1 MRVNIKHLM
10 FGVCVAFV
18 FCAFVGGASAA
29 TWHVDDDRAQCP
41 EADFT
46 KIQDAVNAASSGDT
60 IIVYPGTYVEN
71 IFISN
76 KHVTLRGQGVNT
88 IIDGGNS
95 GTVIYVYKPQGP
107 ITIEGFTIRNGGK
120 EGSLPGNAGIHINFP
135 SQYTIK
141 NCRIEHNGFG
151 IVIWNTW
158 ASNCL
163 IENCVIADNAYR
175 GIDPYCED
183 VIIDHCTIVNNG
195 GDGYGD
201 WSGSGVKT
209 IKNSI
214 ICFNGRYGI
223 YSHRDTPK
231 AISYNDVFGNS
242 KGNYYEG
249 YWGPPTPFTPSP
261 GTGEISTDPLFMDP
275 AVGDYR
281 LSENSPCIG
290 AGEGGTNMGA
300 SFSIC
305 APPENQPP
313 TASFTYSPQ
322 NPVVG
327 EEITFDASSSYDPD
341 GTIVSYDWDFGDG
354 AKASG
359 DVVTHA
365 YSSAGDYTVILTVT
379 DNEGAKNS
387 MSKTISVIY
396 KKSARICI
404 RKYDPWCAV
413 PVGTVTATYERTGY
427 DEEKGN
433 RYRVTSLE
441 VKLSGFLGDY
451 KVQISDADG
460 NVIWS
465 DGGKKW
471 KPSSHTET
479 YTPNIDIYD
488 NYRFGIELRG
498 MDAVTA
504 IMKADMWVADWY
516 IKGAKKLSGMK
527 IPDLEKLA
535 EIRPDVKEDM
545 KAFKESPIWFSRKN
559 ETPFALDAPEYSDFL
574 PLLWPSTGAILC
586 SPGELRVYDSKGR
599 VTGLV
604 NGEVREEIPNSTYFE
619 GIVYISH
626 AESNLTYTIVG
637 TEEGNYSLM
646 VAFAEENFSTYFTTC
661 EVPLS
666 ANAIHYYNVNWQNLA
681 QNGSGITVE
690 KDYDGDGEVDEAI
703 TTSVPK
709 TPTNPSPPDGATDV
723 PINTILSWTGDD
735 SENVAYNVYFGTDI
749 EPPLVSERQVET
761 TYAPTLEPNTTYY
774 WRVLAINEHNIF
786 NASSLWSFTTTEDTV
801 SPVIHSVTLDAYT
814 TIPDAIINITVN
826 ATDDVGVVSVTA
838 EGIPLLKTD
847 GIWEGNITA
856 PSSTGEYTLTIR
868 AEDAAGNYN
877 ETTVDYSVV
886 KPSGSIGI
894 GVDPRLTT
902 ISAGDTAIINIT
914 LVSTENF
921 DDVAYVY
928 LTTEGIDPMYEAN
941 MTWFNWTSRYVSV
954 PAGSTVK
961 VPLNVSIPEGES
973 GYKMFYVY
981 LESKKWTTTAMD
993 TGVLYIT

>member
-1 MRVNIKHLM
+1 MGIDLYYANNNIIENNTFHLNGMFVSM
-10 FGVCVAFV
+10 FGYYNKVTNNTVNGKPLVYLDNVNDYVVEDAGQV
-18 FCAFVGGASAA
+18 
-29 TWHVDDDRAQCP
+29 
-41 EADFT
+41 
-46 KIQDAVNAASSGDT
+46 IAVN
-60 IIVYPGTYVEN
+60 
-71 IFISN
+71 SN
-76 KHVTLRGQGVNT
+76 N
-88 IIDGGNS
+88 
-95 GTVIYVYKPQGP
+95 
-107 ITIEGFTIRNGGK
+107 ITIENLNLSYATVGVEF
-120 EGSLPGNAGIHINFP
+120 
-135 SQYTIK
+135 
-141 NCRIEHNGFG
+141 
-151 IVIWNTW
+151 WNTDNSKIINNT
-158 ASNCL
+158 ASN
-163 IENCVIADNAYR
+163 N
-175 GIDPYCED
+175 
-183 VIIDHCTIVNNG
+183 
-195 GDGYGD
+195 
-201 WSGSGVKT
+201 
-209 IKNSI
+209 
-214 ICFNGRYGI
+214 RYGI
-223 YSHRDTPK
+223 YLKYSSNNIIYLNNFINNRDQVKSYRSTNIWNSTEKITYTYKGSTFTNYMGNYWDDYIGSDANGDGIGDTPYSIDSDK
-231 AISYNDVFGNS
+231 D
-242 KGNYYEG
+242 NYPLMERFENYFAAENK
-249 YWGPPTPFTPSP
+249 PP
-261 GTGEISTDPLFMDP
+261 IAD
-275 AVGDYR
+275 
-281 LSENSPCIG
+281 
-290 AGEGGTNMGA
+290 
-300 SFSIC
+300 
-305 APPENQPP
+305 
-313 TASFTYSPQ
+313 FTYTPEYPIVDQ
-322 NPVVG
+322 TV
-327 EEITFDASSSYDPD
+327 EFDASSSYDPD

-365 YSSAGDYTVILTVT
+365 YSSAGNYTVILTVT

-413 PVGTVTATYERTGY
+413 PVGTVTATYKRTGY

-433 RYRVTSLE
+433 RYRVNSLE

-498 MDAVTA
+498 MDVVTA
-504 IMKADMWVADWY
+504 IMKAYMRVADWY
-516 IKGAKKLSGMK
+516 IEGAKKLSGMK

-545 KAFKESPIWFSRKN
+545 KAFKESPIFFSRKN

-666 ANAIHYYNVNWQNLA
+666 ANAIHYYNVDWQNLA

-690 KDYDGDGEVDEAI
+690 KDYDGDGEVDETI

-774 WRVLAINEHNIF
+774 WRVVAINEHNIF

-856 PSSTGEYTLTIR
+856 PSTTGEYTLTIR
-868 AEDAAGNYN
+868 AEDAAGNSN
-877 ETTVDYSVV
+877 ETNVSYSVV
-886 KPSGSIGI
+886 EPSGSIGV

-902 ISAGDTAIINIT
+902 VSAGGYAIINIT

-954 PAGSTVK
+954 PACSTVK
-961 VPLNVSIPEGES
+961 VPLNVSIPGGEG